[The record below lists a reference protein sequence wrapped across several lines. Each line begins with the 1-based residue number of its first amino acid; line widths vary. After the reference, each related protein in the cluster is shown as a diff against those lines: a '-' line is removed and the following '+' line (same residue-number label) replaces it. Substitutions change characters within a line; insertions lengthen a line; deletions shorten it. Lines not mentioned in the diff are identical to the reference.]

1 MDGLSDKVA
10 INFHFSL
17 DLDKEIEKELI
28 STRNFKL
35 LADIEGDL
43 EIVINNRTFLSEKY
57 LLLLEFGIEVYKWLT
72 RVKSNEVVDFSYQ
85 TMSFN
90 EGPILEFTQTS
101 EGNWRIFS
109 QWQEFDCTQK
119 IPQNVLI
126 DSVDKFLAELE
137 SQFIKLYN
145 LRIKDFVGKQK

>member
-1 MDGLSDKVA
+1 MDDLSDKVA
-10 INFHFSL
+10 INFHFSF

-35 LADIEGDL
+35 LADIEGDM
-43 EIVINNRTFLSEKY
+43 EIVINNRTFFSEKY
-57 LLLLEFGIEVYKWLT
+57 LLLLEFGIEVNKWLV
-72 RVKSNEVVDFSYQ
+72 RVKSNEVVDFSYE

-109 QWQEFDCTQK
+109 QWQEFDCTQN

-126 DSVDKFLAELE
+126 DSVEKFLTELE
-137 SQFIKLYN
+137 AQLINLYT
-145 LRIKDFVGKQK
+145 LRIKDFVGK

>member
-1 MDGLSDKVA
+1 MDSLSDKVT

-35 LADIEGDL
+35 LTDIEGEL
-43 EIVINNRTFLSEKY
+43 EIIVNNQNLFSEKY
-57 LLLLEFGIEVYKWLT
+57 LLLLEFGIELNKWWAK
-72 RVKSNEVVDFSYQ
+72 VKSNEIVDFSYE

-90 EGPILEFTQTS
+90 EGPILEFTHTS

-109 QWQEFDCTQK
+109 QWQEFDCKHK
-119 IPQNVLI
+119 IPQNVLMS
-126 DSVDKFLAELE
+126 SVEKFLMELE
-137 SQFIKLYN
+137 SQFIKVYS
-145 LRIKDFVGKQK
+145 LRMNDFIGQ